1 MSLNKRIQQLEQ
13 TAIRNGWDALSRR
26 MDARLKHLSDA
37 QVTALRQALET
48 YMRTGEETPGLIETL
63 RELTK

>member
-1 MSLNKRIQQLEQ
+1 MSLSKRIAQLEAQ
-13 TAIRNGWDALSRR
+13 AIRQGWDALSNR
-26 MDARLKHLSDA
+26 MDANLKHLTDA
-37 QVTALRQALET
+37 QLASLRAALET

>member
-37 QVTALRQALET
+37 QLTALRQALEAYCRDGT
-48 YMRTGEETPGLIETL
+48 ETPGLIETL